1 MTTKKLRVG
10 YVPEH
15 FSSPILWLGE
25 KDSGIELVSCPSG
38 TGQMI
43 QALKED
49 KIDISVAL
57 TESLI
62 AGIVRK
68 AADYKIVGQYVSS
81 PLNWAVITGK
91 DTPYKSIS
99 DLRGKPI
106 GISRPGSGSQIF
118 ASYMALSRK
127 WFADEKTETVEPID
141 FVVQDTFKALRDGV
155 NSGQTA
161 AFLWEWFTTKPYVDS
176 GECRFIGNVLTP
188 WPSWAIVARPD
199 TPKDHVKEFITR
211 LDAEVQDFNSKES
224 RENGKD
230 IEYIKKTLNYEEED
244 IKEWLKITDYPK
256 DINEVQSSVV
266 FDTLAILATAGVVST
281 PKDGWKLEQFVDTE
295 IAKVV

>member
-1 MTTKKLRVG
+1 MSVQKLRVG

-15 FSSPILWLGE
+15 FSTPILWLGE
-25 KDSGIELVSCPSG
+25 KDSGIELHSCPSG

-49 KIDISVAL
+49 KIDVAVAL

-68 AADYKIVGQYVSS
+68 AADYRIVGQYVSS

-91 DTPYKSIS
+91 DTPYKSIA
-99 DLRGKPI
+99 DLRGKTI
-106 GISRPGSGSQIF
+106 GVSRMGSGSQIF
-118 ASYMALSRK
+118 ASYMALREK
-127 WFADEKTETVEPID
+127 WFADANAQTVEPLD
-141 FVVQDTFKALRDGV
+141 FKVLDTFKGLRDGV
-155 NSGQTA
+155 NNGEAA

-176 GECRFIGNVLTP
+176 GECRFIGNVPTP
-188 WPSWAIVARPD
+188 WPSWAIVAKPE
-199 TPKDHVKEFITR
+199 TNKDIVKGFLER
-211 LDAEVQDFNSKES
+211 LDGEVQDFNSKDS

-230 IEYIKKTLNYEEED
+230 IEYIKKSLGYPEED

-256 DINEVQSSVV
+256 NIGEVQHSVI
-266 FDTLAILATAGVVST
+266 FDTLEILEKSGVVQA
-281 PKDGWKLEQFVDTE
+281 PEGGWKLDTFVDPE
-295 IAKVV
+295 IAKVI